1 MAQDVYYRYFGHPDE
16 IDQLRRERMIRTTNP
31 HNGYKT
37 WFTPTRF
44 SDPSTAQHLLALDY
58 TPSYRVGPVP
68 ADEMPDFD
76 VHGPQII
83 QPAGGH
89 PGGAIEVCM
98 TQPVYLFGCYNFG
111 SSDWEPL

>member
-1 MAQDVYYRYFGHPDE
+1 MPQDVYYRYFNHPDE
-16 IDQLRRERMIRTTNP
+16 ISQLHRERMVHTTNP

-44 SDPSTAQHLLALDY
+44 NDPAAAQQLLALDY
-58 TPSYRVGPVP
+58 VPQYRVGPIR

-83 QPAGGH
+83 QPVGNF
-89 PGGAIEVCM
+89 PGGAIEVCT
-98 TQPVYLFGCYNFG
+98 TQPVFIFGCYNFAT
-111 SSDWEPL
+111 SDWEDL